1 MNVRKAC
8 LIAGFCVAGK
18 YVKTAACLPVS
29 NRDSEQFRH
38 SNRRGHTRHQLK
50 RDIFFLKRQHF
61 LAATSEDKRI
71 AAFQAHDMVKPFCG
85 IN

>member
-8 LIAGFCVAGK
+8 LITGFCVTGK

-38 SNRRGHTRHQLK
+38 SNRRGHARHQLK
-50 RDIFFLKRQHF
+50 RDIFILKCQHF

-71 AAFQAHDMVKPFCG
+71 SALQAYDTVKPFGG